1 MSAYDL
7 AKVVV
12 FSILIILGLVMVIA
26 PKACTKKENRDN
38 PEEVSRV
45 RKAGFF
51 EIGCG
56 VILIVLNFVF

>member
-51 EIGCG
+51 EIGCS